1 MRRPDVPN
9 LDWRRTR
16 SGHPGPRRVAPDDPR
31 DGARVMKCRPR
42 IRCSGLPCAGPRG
55 TRRTVTRRSVAK
67 DDLIDVQGTVM
78 AVHSGGLYRVQ
89 CDAGHEVLA
98 QLSGRMRRF
107 RIKVVPG
114 DRVTVGV
121 SPYDPVRGIITFRAR

>member
-1 MRRPDVPN
+1 MQ
-9 LDWRRTR
+9 LDTPSAHVAQCLIERTR
-16 SGHPGPRRVAPDDPR
+16 RLS
-31 DGARVMKCRPR
+31 
-42 IRCSGLPCAGPRG
+42 
-55 TRRTVTRRSVAK
+55 K
-67 DDLIDVQGTVM
+67 DDLIDIQGTVV

-89 CDAGHEVLA
+89 SDAGHEVLA

-121 SPYDPVRGIITFRAR
+121 SPYDPLRGFITFRAR

>member
-1 MRRPDVPN
+1 MSMW
-9 LDWRRTR
+9 LDTPSAHVAQCLIERTR
-16 SGHPGPRRVAPDDPR
+16 RLS
-31 DGARVMKCRPR
+31 
-42 IRCSGLPCAGPRG
+42 
-55 TRRTVTRRSVAK
+55 K
-67 DDLIDVQGTVM
+67 DDLIDIQGTVV

-89 CDAGHEVLA
+89 SDAGHEVLA

>member
-1 MRRPDVPN
+1 MTPCEAAAV
-9 LDWRRTR
+9 
-16 SGHPGPRRVAPDDPR
+16 GV
-31 DGARVMKCRPR
+31 DGA
-42 IRCSGLPCAGPRG
+42 SAD
-55 TRRTVTRRSVAK
+55 VAHFLFGDSLSK
-67 DDLIDVQGTVM
+67 DDLIDMQGTVV

-89 CDAGHEVLA
+89 TEAGHEVLA

>member
-1 MRRPDVPN
+1 MDC
-9 LDWRRTR
+9 
-16 SGHPGPRRVAPDDPR
+16 HGPAHVADKPPE
-31 DGARVMKCRPR
+31 ARFSACVIEYAWWMCQNG
-42 IRCSGLPCAGPRG
+42 CSFWNEGNAHSL
-55 TRRTVTRRSVAK
+55 SK
-67 DDLIDVQGTVM
+67 DDLIDMQGTVV

>member
-1 MRRPDVPN
+1 MFDN
-9 LDWRRTR
+9 GGAR
-16 SGHPGPRRVAPDDPR
+16 SGVPTDE
-31 DGARVMKCRPR
+31 
-42 IRCSGLPCAGPRG
+42 
-55 TRRTVTRRSVAK
+55 RSEATNRLSK
-67 DDLIDVQGTVM
+67 DDLIDVQGTVV

-89 CDAGHEVLA
+89 CDSGHEVLA

>member
-1 MRRPDVPN
+1 MSGRLGPRVVRVPTPARGRTGAVAGGARPIAARASV
-9 LDWRRTR
+9 WHTFR
-16 SGHPGPRRVAPDDPR
+16 SGDDL
-31 DGARVMKCRPR
+31 
-42 IRCSGLPCAGPRG
+42 S
-55 TRRTVTRRSVAK
+55 K
-67 DDLIDVQGTVM
+67 DDLIDVQGTVV

-89 CDAGHEVLA
+89 CDSGQEVLA

>member
-1 MRRPDVPN
+1 MDGPPE
-9 LDWRRTR
+9 RTR
-16 SGHPGPRRVAPDDPR
+16 RLS
-31 DGARVMKCRPR
+31 
-42 IRCSGLPCAGPRG
+42 
-55 TRRTVTRRSVAK
+55 K
-67 DDLIDVQGTVM
+67 DDLIDMQGTVV

-89 CDAGHEVLA
+89 CDAGNEVLA

>member
-1 MRRPDVPN
+1 LVTGEFRRRRRFRTFVAGFRRDVAH
-9 LDWRRTR
+9 LLIGVHL
-16 SGHPGPRRVAPDDPR
+16 S
-31 DGARVMKCRPR
+31 
-42 IRCSGLPCAGPRG
+42 
-55 TRRTVTRRSVAK
+55 K
-67 DDLIDVQGTVM
+67 DDLIDMQGTVV

-89 CDAGHEVLA
+89 TESGHEVLA

>member
-1 MRRPDVPN
+1 MQKTIV
-9 LDWRRTR
+9 
-16 SGHPGPRRVAPDDPR
+16 
-31 DGARVMKCRPR
+31 
-42 IRCSGLPCAGPRG
+42 
-55 TRRTVTRRSVAK
+55 
-67 DDLIDVQGTVM
+67 
-78 AVHSGGLYRVQ
+78 AVHSGKLYHMQ
-89 CDAGHEVLA
+89 YNAEHEVLA

>member
-1 MRRPDVPN
+1 VAQCLCKAAAGSLAGRCAHGRARRRASSPPQF
-9 LDWRRTR
+9 
-16 SGHPGPRRVAPDDPR
+16 
-31 DGARVMKCRPR
+31 RPLR
-42 IRCSGLPCAGPRG
+42 EVHNGL
-55 TRRTVTRRSVAK
+55 SK
-67 DDLIDVQGTVM
+67 DDLIDVQGTVV

-89 CDAGHEVLA
+89 CDSGHEVLA

>member
-1 MRRPDVPN
+1 MTAKN
-9 LDWRRTR
+9 LPAARQSGILIACARERTR
-16 SGHPGPRRVAPDDPR
+16 DLS
-31 DGARVMKCRPR
+31 
-42 IRCSGLPCAGPRG
+42 
-55 TRRTVTRRSVAK
+55 K
-67 DDLIDVQGTVM
+67 DDLIDMQGPVV

>member
-1 MRRPDVPN
+1 LHQGDHCGT
-9 LDWRRTR
+9 L
-16 SGHPGPRRVAPDDPR
+16 VAKRKDDYL
-31 DGARVMKCRPR
+31 
-42 IRCSGLPCAGPRG
+42 S
-55 TRRTVTRRSVAK
+55 K
-67 DDLIDVQGTVM
+67 DDLIDMQGTVV
-78 AVHSGGLYRVQ
+78 AVHSGGLYRVE

-121 SPYDPVRGIITFRAR
+121 SPYDPIRGIITFRAR

>member
-1 MRRPDVPN
+1 MQGLLGSFQCGTLIACARE
-9 LDWRRTR
+9 RTR
-16 SGHPGPRRVAPDDPR
+16 HLS
-31 DGARVMKCRPR
+31 
-42 IRCSGLPCAGPRG
+42 
-55 TRRTVTRRSVAK
+55 K
-67 DDLIDVQGTVM
+67 DDLIDMQGTVV

>member
-1 MRRPDVPN
+1 MWHNVWIPAADFAQR
-9 LDWRRTR
+9 
-16 SGHPGPRRVAPDDPR
+16 GVA
-31 DGARVMKCRPR
+31 V
-42 IRCSGLPCAGPRG
+42 GLQGDRQG
-55 TRRTVTRRSVAK
+55 LSK
-67 DDLIDVQGTVM
+67 DDLIDVQGTVV

-89 CDAGHEVLA
+89 CDSGHEVLA

>member
-1 MRRPDVPN
+1 MITGRWP
-9 LDWRRTR
+9 
-16 SGHPGPRRVAPDDPR
+16 SACGPPL
-31 DGARVMKCRPR
+31 
-42 IRCSGLPCAGPRG
+42 LPCDSQ
-55 TRRTVTRRSVAK
+55 TNVAHLLDEKGQGLRK
-67 DDLIDVQGTVM
+67 DDLIDVQGTVV

-89 CDAGHEVLA
+89 CDQGHEVLA

>member
-1 MRRPDVPN
+1 MPAGRAHQAERRA
-9 LDWRRTR
+9 
-16 SGHPGPRRVAPDDPR
+16 APV
-31 DGARVMKCRPR
+31 GAAKEPQAKENESRKDSERLL
-42 IRCSGLPCAGPRG
+42 S
-55 TRRTVTRRSVAK
+55 K
-67 DDLIDVQGTVM
+67 DDLIDMQGTIV

>member
-1 MRRPDVPN
+1 M
-9 LDWRRTR
+9 
-16 SGHPGPRRVAPDDPR
+16 AQ
-31 DGARVMKCRPR
+31 
-42 IRCSGLPCAGPRG
+42 PRG
-55 TRRTVTRRSVAK
+55 GNLPAAGSCIIRRASIPVAK
-67 DDLIDVQGTVM
+67 DDLIDVQGTIV

-89 CDAGHEVLA
+89 CDSGHEVLA

-121 SPYDPVRGIITFRAR
+121 SPYDPNRGIITFRAR

>member
-1 MRRPDVPN
+1 MTSPGWRDRSRRPSDGCSPARGGCGTIFVG
-9 LDWRRTR
+9 RTH
-16 SGHPGPRRVAPDDPR
+16 SDL
-31 DGARVMKCRPR
+31 
-42 IRCSGLPCAGPRG
+42 S
-55 TRRTVTRRSVAK
+55 K
-67 DDLIDVQGTVM
+67 DDLIDVQGTVV

-89 CDAGHEVLA
+89 CDSGHEVLA